1 MKIIKSKQDRS
12 IYYYLKMIP
21 CALELIFAETVAF
34 LISPFFRKDIWLFG
48 EKKTEA
54 RDNGYHFYKYIKKK
68 YPQICSYYAISE
80 GSSDYNKVAEL
91 GNVIRYD
98 SFRHCILFF
107 LAKYRLCSQI
117 HGVRP
122 FENFSGLPR
131 LYFFKRK
138 GQLQINLKHGI
149 SKDFRP
155 DSFDFR
161 KVGFDL
167 YVCGA
172 KPEFE
177 YIKKTF
183 QYPDKNIVL
192 SGFCRF
198 DALHHISAPKKTL
211 LIMPTFRS
219 WLKPSDSSKDTASI
233 EEMEAFKKS
242 DFFKCYLSL
251 LSNPMIETISSEYG
265 YEIVFYLHYT
275 FQPYRKAFEE
285 QQHLLN
291 NIIIAGRDDYDV
303 QQLLI
308 DSSILIT
315 DYSSVFF
322 DFAYMHRPLVYYQFD
337 KREYREKHYQEGY
350 FTYERDGFG
359 PVFENPD
366 EVLSYVLFLLK
377 NDGNVENE
385 YMARIRDFFIPY
397 DDHNC
402 DRVYDAIMR
411 LDS

>member
-1 MKIIKSKQDRS
+1 MTIYKIKDRS
-12 IYYYLKMIP
+12 IYYYLKMFP
-21 CALELIFAETVAF
+21 CALKLIFAEIIAF
-34 LISPFFRKDIWLFG
+34 LIAPFFRKEIWLFG

-80 GSSDYNKVAEL
+80 GSSDYNKVAAL
-91 GNVIRYD
+91 GNVVRYD

-122 FENFSGLPR
+122 FENFPGLPR
-131 LYFFKRK
+131 LYFYKRK

-172 KPEFE
+172 KPEYE

-198 DALHHISAPKKTL
+198 DALHHLALPKKTI

-242 DFFKCYLSL
+242 NFFKSYLSL
-251 LSNPMIETISSEYG
+251 LSNPMIETIFSDYG

-285 QQHLLN
+285 QQRLLN

-359 PVFENPD
+359 PVFKNPD
-366 EVLSYVLFLLK
+366 EVLSYVLFLLR

-385 YMARIRDFFIPY
+385 YMARISDFFIPY